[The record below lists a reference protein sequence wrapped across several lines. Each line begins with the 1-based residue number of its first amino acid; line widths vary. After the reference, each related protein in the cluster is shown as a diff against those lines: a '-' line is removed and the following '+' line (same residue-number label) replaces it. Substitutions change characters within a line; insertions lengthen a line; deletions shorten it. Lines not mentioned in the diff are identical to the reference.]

1 MYLLDTHTLLWYL
14 SNSDQLSD
22 KARNIINYESNICVS
37 VISFWEIALKKNLG
51 KLSFSSSIIEI
62 ENLCIKKNIRI
73 LPIKSSHLDE
83 LSNLPLI
90 HNDPFDR
97 LIIAQA
103 KIENLILITKD
114 KIIPKYNNIKV
125 LWS

>member
-51 KLSFSSSIIEI
+51 KLSFSCSIIEI

>member
-14 SNSDQLSD
+14 SNSDELSD
-22 KARNIINYESNICVS
+22 KARNIINCESNICVS